1 MSFLTRDKILEMGF
15 RYVGENCLLSDKAS
29 YYNCKNISIGD
40 NTRIDDF
47 AVLSAGTGGIDIGS
61 YIHIA
66 VYSSFIGAGK
76 ITLSDFCNISSR
88 VSIYSSNDDY
98 SGEYMTNPMVPEEFT
113 NVTHVDVTIGR
124 HVIIG
129 SGSVVLPGI
138 TVENGVAIGALSLVN
153 KSCTE
158 FGIYVGNPI
167 KKIKNRSRNILQV
180 EKGLYEFQA
189 ANLNAE

>member
-15 RYVGENCLLSDKAS
+15 QHVGENCLLSDKAS

-47 AVLSAGTGGIDIGS
+47 AVLSAGTGGIEIGS
-61 YIHIA
+61 YVHIA
-66 VYSSFIGAGK
+66 VGALLIGAAK
-76 ITLSDFCNISSR
+76 IALKDFCGISSR
-88 VSIYSSNDDY
+88 VSVYSSNDDY
-98 SGEYMTNPMVPEEFT
+98 SGEYMTNPMIPKSFT
-113 NVTHVDVTIGR
+113 NVSHTDVTIGR

-129 SGSVVLPGI
+129 SGSVVLPGV
-138 TVENGVAIGALSLVN
+138 TLEDGVAIGALSLVN

-167 KKIKNRSRNILQV
+167 KKIKNRSKNILQV
-180 EKGLYEFQA
+180 EKGLHEFQA